1 MGRPPVPID
10 PQLLEQ
16 LTDAYTDEEI
26 GAKLGFA
33 RVSVTGARKRHG
45 IQSFFQK
52 TDTKCRRDGTR
63 YPGGRYRAHIFNE
76 AFFADLSTEPQ
87 AYYLGLLA
95 ADASIDEIRKQM
107 EITLAEPDH
116 HILEELL
123 EHLNA
128 DGPAVKPRRRP
139 DRVKTFHRLTLS
151 SKRLVQDLVSWG
163 LTQAKTYDFRLTREI
178 PDHLKSH
185 FIRGFWDGDGSLGRR
200 HFEVGIKSDP
210 FARQLKTMIEE
221 VGGQSPNHHVRTTKD
236 GKAFHIYNMASK
248 RFHRFRQAIYGN
260 ASLCLH
266 RKKES
271 FLSYWC

>member
-16 LTDAYTDEEI
+16 LTDICTDEEI
-26 GAKLGFA
+26 GARLGFA
-33 RVSVTGARKRHG
+33 RVSVTAARKRHG

-63 YPGGRYRAHIFNE
+63 YPGGRYRTHAFDE
-76 AFFADLSTEPQ
+76 TFFADLSTEPQ

-95 ADASIDEIRKQM
+95 ADASIDEVGKRM

-123 EHLNA
+123 KHLKA

-139 DRVKTFHRLTLS
+139 NRIKTMHRLTLS

-163 LTQAKTYDFRLTREI
+163 LVQAKTCDFQLTREI

-185 FIRGFWDGDGSLGRR
+185 FIRGFWDGDGSLGRK
-200 HFEVGIKSDP
+200 HFEVGIKSGP
-210 FARQLKTMIEE
+210 FARQMMAMIEE
-221 VGGQSPNHHVRTTKD
+221 VGGQSPNHCVRTTKD
-236 GKAFHIYNMASK
+236 GEGFHVCSVASK
-248 RFHRFRQAIYGN
+248 RFHCFRQAIYGD